1 VGPWLCGDV
10 AAMVCCPVAK
20 RPYGNLLDRTVLYPE
35 DPDGSPHPSRE
46 KSKTEELIFTLLN

>member
-1 VGPWLCGDV
+1 MLFSI
-10 AAMVCCPVAK
+10 AK
-20 RPYGNLLDRTVLYPE
+20 KERKKAFLVLYPE